1 MIMQLFTDG
10 RTCAKWRRTSEA
22 KGMQGLIHKG
32 MKQGTLGT
40 EKQFPIFKGESKM
53 EELNLYEE

>member
-1 MIMQLFTDG
+1 
-10 RTCAKWRRTSEA
+10 
-22 KGMQGLIHKG
+22 MQGLIHKG